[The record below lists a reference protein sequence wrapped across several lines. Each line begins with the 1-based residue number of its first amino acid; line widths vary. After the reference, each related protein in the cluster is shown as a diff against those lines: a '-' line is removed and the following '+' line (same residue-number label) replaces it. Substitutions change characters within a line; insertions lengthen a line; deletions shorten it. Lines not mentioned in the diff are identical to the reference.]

1 MTELFEFYIAGS
13 IAIIGIIEW
22 IKKLNIKNID
32 KYTPYISLALSLIA
46 GLCAANTYEKL
57 TLWNVFICFGGMLA
71 CVQLGYQA
79 VVQSI
84 CGAIDSYINK
94 KSKETKTEESTKS
107 KEIKVD

>member
-22 IKKLNIKNID
+22 IKRLNIKNID
-32 KYTPYISLALSLIA
+32 KYIPYISLVLSLVA

-57 TLWNVFICFGGMLA
+57 TLWNIFTCFGGMLA

-94 KSKETKTEESTKS
+94 KSKKEETNESTKS
-107 KEIKVD
+107 TEIKVD